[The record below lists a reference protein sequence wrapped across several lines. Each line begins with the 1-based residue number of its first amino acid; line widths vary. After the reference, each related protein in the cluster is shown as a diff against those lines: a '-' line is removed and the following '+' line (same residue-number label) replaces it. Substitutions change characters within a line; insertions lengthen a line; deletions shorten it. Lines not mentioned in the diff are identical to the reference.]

1 MAELNTPKM
10 TYEEVIETLK
20 GLLFGSFDRTTA
32 KEREALD
39 RAIKILESEE

>member
-39 RAIKILESEE
+39 RVIKILESEE